1 MFKRGFNFNTTRI
14 SFVGRGLLIG
24 VLSGVVIS
32 VFRYAIEKLLLF
44 WIEIYQCVALPKHG
58 WFVIIIVLVNI
69 CIGLLIAKMVQQEP
83 NISGSG
89 IPQVEGQLMDELNTK
104 WWAIL
109 WRKFVTGILGIGSGL
124 MLGREGPSI
133 QLGAAVGQGVGYTLH
148 LDKNDKKIAIASGA
162 AAGLSAAFNA
172 PIAGVMFVLEEIY
185 HSFSPLVWLSA
196 LSGAIAAN
204 GVSSSLF
211 GLKPVLSVT
220 QVPVLPLSSYGL
232 LVILGLILG
241 CFGYF
246 YQRILLKTNI
256 WYQKIF
262 PVPHAYFGIVPLLM
276 IIPVGLLWPKGLGGG
291 NDIILSLGHV
301 IPSLQILCV
310 MIVVRFIFS
319 MVSYG
324 SGLPGGI
331 FLPILTLGAL
341 IGAVTGQLFVLLGWL
356 ESQYVI
362 DFMVVGMAGYFAG
375 IGKAPFTA
383 ILLIVEMVGS
393 LTHLMPLAIVSLLSY
408 LTVDLLG
415 GEPIYTSLLK
425 RLIGPGSFIKSQE
438 TITIDIPVLVGSV
451 LADQSVRD
459 VPWPKNSL
467 LVLVLRENSSIIPHG
482 DLILRPG
489 DQLRIQIEKKQSQA
503 VRTQFLTL
511 H

>member
-1 MFKRGFNFNTTRI
+1 M
-14 SFVGRGLLIG
+14 
-24 VLSGVVIS
+24 
-32 VFRYAIEKLLLF
+32 
-44 WIEIYQCVALPKHG
+44 
-58 WFVIIIVLVNI
+58 
-69 CIGLLIAKMVQQEP
+69 
-83 NISGSG
+83 
-89 IPQVEGQLMDELNTK
+89 
-104 WWAIL
+104 
-109 WRKFVTGILGIGSGL
+109 
-124 MLGREGPSI
+124 
-133 QLGAAVGQGVGYTLH
+133 
-148 LDKNDKKIAIASGA
+148 
-162 AAGLSAAFNA
+162 
-172 PIAGVMFVLEEIY
+172 
-185 HSFSPLVWLSA
+185 
-196 LSGAIAAN
+196 
-204 GVSSSLF
+204 
-211 GLKPVLSVT
+211 
-220 QVPVLPLSSYGL
+220 
-232 LVILGLILG
+232 
-241 CFGYF
+241 
-246 YQRILLKTNI
+246 
-256 WYQKIF
+256 IF
-262 PVPHAYFGIVPLLM
+262 
-276 IIPVGLLWPKGLGGG
+276 
-291 NDIILSLGHV
+291 
-301 IPSLQILCV
+301 
-310 MIVVRFIFS
+310 VRFIFS

-341 IGAVTGQLFVLLGWL
+341 ISAATGQLFVLLGWL

-438 TITIDIPVLVGSV
+438 TITIGIPVLVGSV